1 MPCCLTV
8 SRRSD
13 VGREEVRTVVDARV
27 GTTPLGRTGIE
38 VSEIGLGCGNWG
50 REIDEDTSNRLMDYA
65 VERGITLFDTGEAY
79 GGGES
84 YETRR
89 RVYGTDD
96 VREASLEKGSSERI
110 IGTWMRGNG
119 CRGEVTVMS
128 KFNSGASAEN
138 IPRALAGSLARLD
151 TDFVDIYLLHNP
163 DPDVPVAE
171 TVEALSAEVDAGRVG
186 VMGCSNHSAAQV
198 RQALEASDAG
208 GHRRYGVLQTPYSL
222 AWPDTEREALPLCE
236 TEGIGVT
243 AFSPLGAGFLTGK
256 YTPDRN
262 FPDGS
267 RYHIMPAHADIYFTD
282 HNFALL
288 GKLAARARELDVPR
302 VRLAMAWVMAHP
314 AVSTVLVGART
325 TSQIDNAIEARA
337 MGMDPDLRAELSSWT
352 RPRY

>member
-1 MPCCLTV
+1 MV
-8 SRRSD
+8 E
-13 VGREEVRTVVDARV
+13 GRA
-27 GTTPLGRTGIE
+27 GTRPLGRTGIE

-50 REIDEDTSNRLMDYA
+50 REIDEESSNRLMDYA

-110 IGTWMRGNG
+110 IGTWMRRNG
-119 CRGEVTVMS
+119 CREDITVMS
-128 KFNSGASAEN
+128 KFNSGASADN
-138 IPRALAGSLARLD
+138 VPRALAGSLGRLD
-151 TDFVDIYLLHNP
+151 TDSVDIYLLHNP

-171 TVEALSAEVDAGRVG
+171 TVGALSAEVDAGRIG
-186 VMGCSNHSAAQV
+186 IMGCSNHSAAQL
-198 RQALEASDAG
+198 REALDASDSG

-222 AWPDTEREALPLCE
+222 AWPDTEREALPLCQ

-256 YTPDRN
+256 YTPDRS
-262 FPDGS
+262 FPEGS

-288 GKLAARARELDVPR
+288 EKLADKARDLDVPR
-302 VRLAMAWVMAHP
+302 VRLAMAWAMTHP

-325 TSQIDNAIEARA
+325 TAQIDNAIAARA
-337 MGMDPDLRAELSSWT
+337 MGMDPELRAELSSWT
-352 RPRY
+352 RPRF

>member
-1 MPCCLTV
+1 MV
-8 SRRSD
+8 EGRVRSS
-13 VGREEVRTVVDARV
+13 
-27 GTTPLGRTGIE
+27 PLGGAGIE

-50 REIDEDTSNRLMDYA
+50 REIDEESSNRLMDYA

-84 YETRR
+84 YATRK

-110 IGTWMRGNG
+110 IGTWMRKNG
-119 CRGEVTVMS
+119 CRGEITVMS
-128 KFNSGASAEN
+128 KFNSGASADN
-138 IPRALAGSLARLD
+138 IPRALSGSLARLD

-163 DPDVPVAE
+163 APDVPVSE

-186 VMGCSNHSAAQV
+186 VIGCSNHSPAQV
-198 RQALEASDAG
+198 REALDASDAG

-222 AWPDTEREALPLCE
+222 AWPDTEREALPLCQS
-236 TEGIGVT
+236 EGIGVT

-262 FPDGS
+262 FPKGS

-282 HNFALL
+282 HNFGLL
-288 GKLAARARELDVPR
+288 EKLAAKARELGVPQA
-302 VRLAMAWVMAHP
+302 RLAMAWVMTHP
-314 AVSTVLVGART
+314 AVSAVLVGART
-325 TSQIDNAIEARA
+325 AGQIDNAIEARA
-337 MGMDPDLRAELSSWT
+337 MGMTPELRAELSAWT

>member
-1 MPCCLTV
+1 MV
-8 SRRSD
+8 EGRVRSR
-13 VGREEVRTVVDARV
+13 
-27 GTTPLGRTGIE
+27 PLGGAGIE

-50 REIDEDTSNRLMDYA
+50 REIDEESSNRLMDYA

-84 YETRR
+84 YETRK

-110 IGTWMRGNG
+110 IGTWMRKNG
-119 CRGEVTVMS
+119 CRGEITVMS
-128 KFNSGASAEN
+128 KFNSGASADN
-138 IPRALAGSLARLD
+138 IPRALSGSLARLD

-163 DPDVPVAE
+163 APDVPVSE

-186 VMGCSNHSAAQV
+186 VIGCSNHSSAQV
-198 RQALEASDAG
+198 REALDASDAG

-222 AWPDTEREALPLCE
+222 AWPDTEREALPLCQS
-236 TEGIGVT
+236 EGIGVT

-262 FPDGS
+262 FPKGS

-282 HNFALL
+282 HNFGLL
-288 GKLAARARELDVPR
+288 EKLAAKARELGVPQA
-302 VRLAMAWVMAHP
+302 RLAMAWVMTHP
-314 AVSTVLVGART
+314 AVSAVLVGART
-325 TSQIDNAIEARA
+325 AGQIDNAIEARA
-337 MGMDPDLRAELSSWT
+337 MGMTPELRAELSAWT